1 MLSERSLNSLLW
13 ELHANNLTVLEFS
26 KSSTLM
32 KTFFPNFEEVFGHH
46 DNLGI
51 QLQSMSAPTVRII
64 DSMAIVNMTGRLRF
78 LNPYDESFDCL
89 TIDVSM
95 EVAIKMEL
103 LHGFTLSGSV
113 SNLKMDVTGLQT
125 YFKSKVRVPDLVTK
139 ISALE

>member
-51 QLQSMSAPTVRII
+51 QLQSMSAPTVRVI
-64 DSMAIVNMTGRLRF
+64 DSMAIVNTTGRLRF

-89 TIDVSM
+89 TIDISM

-113 SNLKMDVTGLQT
+113 SSLKMDVTGLKT